1 MYAVTLLCVGKM
13 KEKHY
18 VSAFEEYR
26 KRLGAFCRFTLVEIP
41 EQRLSDRPSEK
52 EIDAALL
59 KEGEE
64 LSRRIPKGSAVITL
78 CVEGKGMTSP
88 ALADYLNRLT
98 VSGVS
103 HICFIVGGSFGL
115 HESVKQRSELRL
127 SMSAMTFPHHL
138 ARVMLME
145 QIYRAFTIQNGSQY
159 HK

>member
-18 VSAFEEYR
+18 ISAFEEYR
-26 KRLGAFCRFTLVEIP
+26 KRLGAFCKFTLAEIP

-64 LSRRIPKGSAVITL
+64 LLRRIPKGSAVITL

-88 ALADYLNRLT
+88 ALAEYLNRLT

>member
-1 MYAVTLLCVGKM
+1 MYAVTLICVGKM

-18 VSAFEEYR
+18 IAAFEEYR
-26 KRLGAFCRFTLVEIP
+26 KRLGAYCKFDLIELP
-41 EQRLSDRPSEK
+41 EQRLPERPSEK

-64 LSRRIPKGSAVITL
+64 ILHKIPKGSAVITL
-78 CVEGKGMTSP
+78 CVEGKGMSSP
-88 ALADYLNRLT
+88 KLAKELERLT
-98 VSGVS
+98 LSGTN

-115 HESVKQRSELRL
+115 HESVKQRSVLRL
-127 SMSAMTFPHHL
+127 SMSEMTFPHHL

>member
-18 VSAFEEYR
+18 ISAFEEYR
-26 KRLGAFCRFTLVEIP
+26 KRLGAFCKFTLAEIP

-64 LSRRIPKGSAVITL
+64 LLRRIPKGSAVITL
-78 CVEGKGMTSP
+78 CVEGKAMTSP
-88 ALADYLNRLT
+88 ALAEYLNRLT

-115 HESVKQRSELRL
+115 HDSVKQRSELRL
-127 SMSAMTFPHHL
+127 SMSEMTFPHHL

>member
-26 KRLGAFCRFTLVEIP
+26 KRLGAFCRFTLAEIP

-64 LSRRIPKGSAVITL
+64 LLRRIPKGSAVITL

-88 ALADYLNRLT
+88 ALAEYLNRLT

-115 HESVKQRSELRL
+115 HDSVKQRSELRL

>member
-64 LSRRIPKGSAVITL
+64 LLRRIPKGSAVITL

>member
-26 KRLGAFCRFTLVEIP
+26 KRLGAFCKFNLIEIP

-52 EIDAALL
+52 EIDAVLL

-64 LSRRIPKGSAVITL
+64 LLRRVPKGSAVITL

-103 HICFIVGGSFGL
+103 HICFVVGGSFGL

-127 SMSAMTFPHHL
+127 SMSEMTFPHHL

>member
-18 VSAFEEYR
+18 IAAFEEYR
-26 KRLGAFCRFTLVEIP
+26 KRLGAFCKFDLQEIP

-52 EIDAALL
+52 EIDAALNR
-59 KEGEE
+59 EAEE
-64 LSRRIPKGSAVITL
+64 ILRRIPKGSAVITL
-78 CVEGKGMTSP
+78 CVEGKGMSSP
-88 ALADYLNRLT
+88 KLAEYLERLT
-98 VSGVS
+98 LSGTS

-115 HESVKQRSELRL
+115 HESVKQQSVLRL
-127 SMSAMTFPHHL
+127 SMSEMTFPHHL

>member
-26 KRLGAFCRFTLVEIP
+26 KRLGAFCKFNLIEIP

-64 LSRRIPKGSAVITL
+64 LLRRVPKGSAVITL

-103 HICFIVGGSFGL
+103 HICFVVGGSFGL

-127 SMSAMTFPHHL
+127 SMSEMTFPHHL

>member
-1 MYAVTLLCVGKM
+1 MYAVTLLSVGKM

-18 VSAFEEYR
+18 IAAFEEYR
-26 KRLGAFCRFTLVEIP
+26 KRLGAYCKFDLQEIP

-52 EIDAALL
+52 EIDAALK
-59 KEGEE
+59 KEAEE
-64 LSRRIPKGSAVITL
+64 ITRRIPKGSAVITL
-78 CVEGKGMTSP
+78 CVEGKGMSSP
-88 ALADYLNRLT
+88 ALASYLERLT
-98 VSGVS
+98 LSGTS

-115 HESVKQRSELRL
+115 HESVKQQSVLRL
-127 SMSAMTFPHHL
+127 SMSEMTFPHHL